1 MSEDMEQAATDEQQ
15 LVDRLRQRDSR
26 AYHEAVQQ
34 FSGAMLATARSMLDP
49 ATAEDVVQESWVA
62 VVDAIDGFEGR
73 SALKTWLCT
82 ITANRA
88 RNRLRKSKRE
98 TLTDFQAPLDPNLE
112 KRFNEGGGWI
122 QPTRPW
128 GSESADELL
137 SNEALKDCLDKH
149 FEALPE
155 TQRAVLMMREMQQM
169 EADDV
174 CRILGLSSAN
184 LRVSLHRARQKLFTM
199 IEGFRETGEC

>member
-1 MSEDMEQAATDEQQ
+1 MEQAITDEQQ
-15 LVDRLRQRDSR
+15 LIERLRQRDS
-26 AYHEAVQQ
+26 AAFHEAVQR

-49 ATAEDVVQESWVA
+49 STAEDVVQETWVA

-88 RNRLRKSKRE
+88 RNRLRRGKRE
-98 TLTDFQAPLDPNLE
+98 TLTDFQSPLDPALE
-112 KRFNEGGGWI
+112 TRFNEGGGWS
-122 QPTRPW
+122 QPTQPW

-137 SNEALKDCLDKH
+137 ENEALKDCLNKH
-149 FEALPE
+149 YEALTE
-155 TQRAVLMMREMQQM
+155 TQRAVLMMRDIQQM
-169 EADDV
+169 ASEDV
-174 CRILGLSSAN
+174 CRILGLSNSN
-184 LRVSLHRARQKLFTM
+184 LRVTLHRARQKLFTM

>member
-1 MSEDMEQAATDEQQ
+1 MDKAVSDESD
-15 LVDRLRQRDSR
+15 LVERLRSR
-26 AYHEAVQQ
+26 ESKAFHEAVQRY
-34 FSGAMLATARSMLDP
+34 SGSMLATARSMLDP
-49 ATAEDVVQESWVA
+49 ATAEDVVQETWVA

-88 RNRLRKSKRE
+88 RNRLRKSNRE
-98 TLTDFQAPLDPNLE
+98 TLTDFQAPLDPALE
-112 KRFNEGGGWI
+112 SRFNNGGSWI

-137 SNEALKDCLDKH
+137 SNEALKECLNKH
-149 FEALPE
+149 IEALPE
-155 TQRAVLMMREMQQM
+155 TQRAVLMMREIQQM
-169 EADDV
+169 EADEV
-174 CRILGLSSAN
+174 CRILGLTSAN
-184 LRVSLHRARQKLFTM
+184 LRVSLHRARQRIFRM

>member
-1 MSEDMEQAATDEQQ
+1 MEQAITDEQP
-15 LVDRLRQRDSR
+15 LIERLRQRDS
-26 AYHEAVQQ
+26 AAFHEAVQS

-49 ATAEDVVQESWVA
+49 STAEDVVQETWVA

-88 RNRLRKSKRE
+88 RNRLRRGKRE
-98 TLTDFQAPLDPNLE
+98 TLTDFQSPLDPALE
-112 KRFNEGGGWI
+112 TRFNEGGGWS
-122 QPTRPW
+122 QPTQPW

-137 SNEALKDCLDKH
+137 ENEALKDCLNKH
-149 FEALPE
+149 YEALTE
-155 TQRAVLMMREMQQM
+155 TQRAVLMMRDIQQM
-169 EADDV
+169 ASEDV
-174 CRILGLSSAN
+174 CRILGLSNSN
-184 LRVSLHRARQKLFTM
+184 LRVTLHRARQKLFTM